1 MGGGRWDALWR
12 YDMLFAMR
20 VAVVL
25 IAWTALLL
33 PWERCH
39 DFCHD
44 QLRPALADHD
54 CHEDSCRDDAEP
66 EPCGGEARHETV
78 QFVSLRP
85 DVKVHVDA
93 VALVLG
99 AARTFAPSC
108 AVARLLPVVDHDP
121 APLLLRTTV
130 LLV

>member
-1 MGGGRWDALWR
+1 
-12 YDMLFAMR
+12 MLFAMR

-39 DFCHD
+39 DLCHD
-44 QLRPALADHD
+44 HLRTGLAEHD
-54 CHEDSCRDDAEP
+54 CHEDTCEGDDEP

-85 DVKVHVDA
+85 DVKVPVDA
-93 VALVLG
+93 VALVQA
-99 AARTFAPSC
+99 AARTSAPSC
-108 AVARLLPVVDHDP
+108 AVARLLPVVDQDP

-130 LLV
+130 LLL

>member
-1 MGGGRWDALWR
+1 
-12 YDMLFAMR
+12 MR

-39 DFCHD
+39 DLCHD
-44 QLRPALADHD
+44 QLRTALAEHH
-54 CHEDSCRDDAEP
+54 CHKDTCESDGGPA
-66 EPCGGEARHETV
+66 PCGGEARHEAV

-85 DVKVHVDA
+85 DVKVPVDA
-93 VALVLG
+93 VALVQA

-108 AVARLLPVVDHDP
+108 AGARLRSAVDHEP

-130 LLV
+130 LLL